1 MNKGLQ
7 GLIVS
12 VMLIFSVLS
21 HAEDLPNKLENIDF
35 RVNKNKDAVLII
47 ELATS
52 TVVVD
57 VQRAQEGLS
66 IELINTHVDD
76 NKLQLL
82 DVKDFATL
90 VEGVEVYKEAPST
103 RLLATI
109 SKDYQY
115 EYNLK
120 GRFIEVVISK
130 PAIEEAVTEK
140 SILEKEGKLISINFQ
155 DIPVRNVL
163 QLIADYNDFNLV
175 VSDSV
180 TGNLTLRLDGVPWQQ
195 VLDIILQVKGLD
207 KRVDGNVI
215 LVAPKDELDLREQ
228 QALEKSRLE
237 EELGELKSEIIKIH
251 FAKATD
257 IADMIG
263 GDGTVSMLSDRGS
276 ITIDERTNSLLIR
289 ELEENIAVI
298 RSIIESLD
306 IPVKQVQIE
315 ARIVTVTEGNLDE
328 LGVRWGASSTNGSFT
343 VGGSIEGNYP
353 SIAPYDSNGGNSVI
367 DEYLN
372 VNLGATSSNASSI
385 AFQVAK
391 LGSDT
396 LLDLE
401 LSALQQESKAEI
413 ISSPRLITTNKKPAY
428 IEQGTLPSLLNQELY
443 DLLNSPNYFTST
455 VKVKT
460 FTRNDA
466 TGTWAESQIT
476 QGGFPAGENYSIRD
490 IEVYTDSIT
499 GSERIYAT
507 VGVKGIFVGK
517 YSPTSPG
524 KIAWVSTAE
533 YGPVSIRPLG
543 IATANN
549 NLYFSSGNKLYKRTD
564 GTSPSYS
571 IVHDFSDL
579 STSINSAVGGIRGLT
594 TIDNP
599 NGTNQAMLLM
609 WCPDGQSAGVI
620 YRLEPNSTGGFNRFY
635 ETKLS
640 VLIQGYLP
648 GSSAKYV
655 LGAYNE
661 FYEYVDPITSNAFH
675 LVGFEATIIGG
686 GHPTWNGYYKGSL
699 FAKRDSN
706 GQYSLE
712 EVNGS
717 IGINDTALVATR
729 CYVSS
734 PFSSEN
740 ALYFGG
746 FDPNGN
752 SATNKAWVYKKDNLY
767 TSINKIEN
775 QDLLLR
781 IYPNPTSQILS
792 VEVESNE
799 CLDYKIISVL
809 GKTVTS
815 GRVCSIKQIDVS
827 ELSPNVYF
835 LKVGNQTKKFI
846 KSE

>member
-76 NKLQLL
+76 SKLQLL

-343 VGGSIEGNYP
+343 VGGSIEGNSP

-428 IEQGTLPSLLNQELY
+428 IEQGTEIPYLESSSSGATSVAFKKAVLSLKVTPQITPDNRLVL
-443 DLLNSPNYFTST
+443 DLSVTQDRPGQVVKTGTGEAVAIDTQRIGTQVLVNNGETVVLGGIFQHSVSST
-455 VKVKT
+455 VDKV
-460 FTRNDA
+460 
-466 TGTWAESQIT
+466 
-476 QGGFPAGENYSIRD
+476 
-490 IEVYTDSIT
+490 
-499 GSERIYAT
+499 
-507 VGVKGIFVGK
+507 
-517 YSPTSPG
+517 
-524 KIAWVSTAE
+524 
-533 YGPVSIRPLG
+533 PLLG
-543 IATANN
+543 
-549 NLYFSSGNKLYKRTD
+549 
-564 GTSPSYS
+564 
-571 IVHDFSDL
+571 DL
-579 STSINSAVGGIRGLT
+579 
-594 TIDNP
+594 P
-599 NGTNQAMLLM
+599 
-609 WCPDGQSAGVI
+609 
-620 YRLEPNSTGGFNRFY
+620 
-635 ETKLS
+635 
-640 VLIQGYLP
+640 
-648 GSSAKYV
+648 V
-655 LGAYNE
+655 LGAL
-661 FYEYVDPITSNAFH
+661 FRRSYEN
-675 LVGFEATIIGG
+675 VG
-686 GHPTWNGYYKGSL
+686 K
-699 FAKRDSN
+699 
-706 GQYSLE
+706 
-712 EVNGS
+712 
-717 IGINDTALVATR
+717 
-729 CYVSS
+729 
-734 PFSSEN
+734 
-740 ALYFGG
+740 
-746 FDPNGN
+746 
-752 SATNKAWVYKKDNLY
+752 
-767 TSINKIEN
+767 
-775 QDLLLR
+775 
-781 IYPNPTSQILS
+781 
-792 VEVESNE
+792 
-799 CLDYKIISVL
+799 
-809 GKTVTS
+809 
-815 GRVCSIKQIDVS
+815 S
-827 ELSPNVYF
+827 ELLIFVTP
-835 LKVGNQTKKFI
+835 KVVIQ
-846 KSE
+846 